1 MPRFPGSGGM
11 DIGRLMKQA
20 QKLQAEMAKTEEELA
35 NRVVEGTSGGGMVRV
50 TVTCGMQFKSI
61 EIEKEAVDPDDVEM
75 LQDLILA
82 AINSAV
88 AKADETRKEEMAK
101 VTGMAN
107 MPLKF

>member
-1 MPRFPGSGGM
+1 M
-11 DIGRLMKQA
+11 DIGKLMKEA
-20 QKLQAEMAKTEEELA
+20 QKLQAEMAKTEEEL
-35 NRVVEGTSGGGMVRV
+35 NQKIVTGTSGGGMVKV
-50 TVTCGMQFKSI
+50 TMTCGMEFKDV
-61 EIEKEAVDPDDVEM
+61 EIQQDAVDPDDVEM

-88 AKADETRKEEMAK
+88 GQADELRKQQMAK

>member
-82 AINSAV
+82 AINSCRH
-88 AKADETRKEEMAK
+88 KADETRKEEMAK